1 MDDWCPS
8 GCVDV
13 VLHPSMDI
21 NSLLKIVMVAVLGT
35 GSRSI
40 ALELEPQKIHEGNS
54 GRGSHVSI
62 NTLPTKI
69 NYLYELSDPV

>member
-21 NSLLKIVMVAVLGT
+21 NPLFEIVMAAVLGT

-40 ALELEPQKIHEGNS
+40 ALELEPQKIHEENF
-54 GRGSHVSI
+54 GRGSNV
-62 NTLPTKI
+62 P
-69 NYLYELSDPV
+69 